1 MSAIGAAGSGS
12 SSFGSQAV
20 AHAQAR
26 LAADQASKCA
36 PCTLKEDQKAVE
48 SAQGLAA
55 AETSASA
62 QTGRL
67 LDIKV

>member
-1 MSAIGAAGSGS
+1 MSTIGAAGSGS
-12 SSFGSQAV
+12 SVAAQAV

-48 SAQGLAA
+48 TAQSLQVAEANSATQP
-55 AETSASA
+55 
-62 QTGRL
+62 GRL

>member
-1 MSAIGAAGSGS
+1 MSSIGAASSGGS
-12 SSFGSQAV
+12 SFASQAV

-48 SAQGLAA
+48 TSQSLQA
-55 AETSASA
+55 AETNRSLQS
-62 QTGRL
+62 GRL

>member
-1 MSAIGAAGSGS
+1 MSTVGAAGGG

-26 LAADQASKCA
+26 LAADQAAKCA

-48 SAQGLAA
+48 TAQSLQA
-55 AETSASA
+55 AEASSLT
-62 QTGRL
+62 QPGRL

>member
-1 MSAIGAAGSGS
+1 MSSIGATGGGGS
-12 SSFGSQAV
+12 SFASQAV

-48 SAQGLAA
+48 ISQSLQA
-55 AETSASA
+55 AEKNSSV
-62 QTGRL
+62 QSGRL
-67 LDIKV
+67 LDIQV

>member
-1 MSAIGAAGSGS
+1 MSSIGATGSGG
-12 SSFGSQAV
+12 SSFASQAV

-48 SAQGLAA
+48 TAQSLQA
-55 AETSASA
+55 AEASSAT
-62 QTGRL
+62 QPGRL